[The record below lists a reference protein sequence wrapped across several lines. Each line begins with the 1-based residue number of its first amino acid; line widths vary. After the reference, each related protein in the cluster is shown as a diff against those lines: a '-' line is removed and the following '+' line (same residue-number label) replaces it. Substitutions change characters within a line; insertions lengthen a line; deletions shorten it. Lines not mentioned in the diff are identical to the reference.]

1 MVSVHNEY
9 GELKECV
16 LADFYTH
23 DFWNEWFRNNKGVE
37 SIIDKFKRI
46 SDEVLEDLAVIEST
60 LVEHGVKVYKP
71 DTADMQYELVHG
83 GMSGQ
88 DDNVNSTTIMDLLSN
103 VDAPVTPGY
112 DLWVCKD
119 KLYTSVEKNVEYK
132 TLFSSLESKGTVVE
146 RDPNNTSLK
155 KFPFQS
161 VQ

>member
-23 DFWNEWFRNNKGVE
+23 DFWNEWFRNNKGVD

-88 DDNVNSTTIMDLLSN
+88 DACL
-103 VDAPVTPGY
+103 
-112 DLWVCKD
+112 
-119 KLYTSVEKNVEYK
+119 LYTSDAADE
-132 TLFSSLESKGTVVE
+132 
-146 RDPNNTSLK
+146 
-155 KFPFQS
+155 
-161 VQ
+161 